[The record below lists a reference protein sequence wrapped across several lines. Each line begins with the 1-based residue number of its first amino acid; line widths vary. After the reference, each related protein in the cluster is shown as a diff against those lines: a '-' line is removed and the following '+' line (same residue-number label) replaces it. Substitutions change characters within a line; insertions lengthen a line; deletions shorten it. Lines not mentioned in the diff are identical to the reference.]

1 MLSNE
6 EQPVKTFL
14 KFSIFSGKVTV
25 ATAKTEDGKIWG
37 FTTDGKLT
45 NDEFDK
51 EFFGT
56 GVVFENKNL
65 EEIFRYMCENGYK
78 HHVAIAKGEWSDC
91 VEEALV
97 KYLGY
102 NIDVL

>member
-1 MLSNE
+1 M
-6 EQPVKTFL
+6 
-14 KFSIFSGKVTV
+14 
-25 ATAKTEDGKIWG
+25 IWG
-37 FTTDGKLT
+37 D
-45 NDEFDK
+45 DK
-51 EFFGT
+51 EHEQNEMWEEIQMT
-56 GVVFENKNL
+56 ENKNL
-65 EEIFRYMCENGYK
+65 EEIFKYMCENGYK

>member
-1 MLSNE
+1 M
-6 EQPVKTFL
+6 
-14 KFSIFSGKVTV
+14 
-25 ATAKTEDGKIWG
+25 WG

-45 NDEFDK
+45 EDTFDK

-65 EEIFRYMCENGYK
+65 EEIFKYMCENGYK